1 MVINCTAAILF
12 SSHIVLNAQ
21 QEYKCLQ
28 AEFSPSFDCGFE
40 CFRMQPEEIALM
52 PIMKVS
58 VDFHF
63 VRSGGEQFQ
72 CSDANAAYYAPNY
85 VAHILGRSNSDFSNP
100 EPNQLSPAPVIALSD
115 TRFRVELFGNPQDPC
130 DAIFLHDVAPTSFS
144 NPDAMH
150 IIIVDENPPGGVGGS
165 LGTNMTLFNIHHHVF
180 SKHWEAWQ
188 VGHHWGE
195 TVNHELGHRFGLC
208 HAFSSDN
215 TCPDIDPSAECGGPT
230 PGTTTCKNGSPC
242 PPPSSSGDPQGCG
255 GTIGNNCLW
264 CHCTYNTGNNFMGY
278 NTPGLGITRSQWAQM
293 YGSALEESPRF
304 VTFGQGCEDVTTNN
318 PLVIP
323 ANTIQDWDHS
333 RVINQDIEIESGATL
348 IIRCKVFMGKER
360 SIVVKTG
367 ARLFVLGGEIRSQ
380 SPDCRW
386 RGVRVYG
393 SPTLEQP
400 DPAIAKDETQML
412 DPDGAGVVWLNG
424 AIMRNAICA
433 VSTRSEWFTDYGGL
447 VMVYGSDFIDNGRAV
462 EFMKYGKKN
471 KSYFSYVQVYKSGNS
486 PLPVTKGV
494 SIWGC
499 HGIKFFETHFNKI
512 SSYGVLGIDFSAELE
527 NCSVKEGDYGYRTES
542 TMPNVAESETIIK
555 NCHFEKL
562 DYGVYANSTPN
573 MIYPLFISDGCR
585 FSDGN
590 TGASWGVRIAGE
602 SRFEIVRENFFDD
615 HLFSVHTI
623 AAGITNNKIHC
634 NYFESFIQRGINVV
648 NNNSKLTI
656 LGNQFLNPSGIEIG
670 ILGSGGQLGQIAQHQ
685 GSAAKE
691 AGNCFDN
698 PISAINAP
706 QSSAALFRYYVHQL
720 LTNPVLCKKPTNN
733 LFDGGVNNYDLS
745 PSTQPLTFADCE
757 NLQFTPPI
765 GESDLG
771 IARQNTTVKK
781 AVFLA
786 NPQSQQAS
794 WEYFEAEKW
803 QEYVL
808 QTLVKAAYEADNTVY
823 AEYLLLGENTN
834 TARRWVVGMR
844 TQRGDIAGA
853 QNLLNSMADEN
864 QDDVWFKNI
873 MAINFAIALSASPVQ
888 YQLTAQQET
897 ILHTIAG
904 THHSLMQGY
913 ACALL
918 SFCKDYTCTDD
929 DLLQEMGIAIPE
941 RNQEKTEQNN
951 AEIRVFPNPSSGQWT
966 LECPDLIGET
976 LHLELFNLAGASV
989 ITRKFVNRGTL
1000 TFETEL
1006 PEGIYFLRLF
1016 HNGIP
1021 CYSSKLVL
1029 TD

>member
-1 MVINCTAAILF
+1 
-12 SSHIVLNAQ
+12 
-21 QEYKCLQ
+21 
-28 AEFSPSFDCGFE
+28 
-40 CFRMQPEEIALM
+40 
-52 PIMKVS
+52 
-58 VDFHF
+58 
-63 VRSGGEQFQ
+63 
-72 CSDANAAYYAPNY
+72 
-85 VAHILGRSNSDFSNP
+85 
-100 EPNQLSPAPVIALSD
+100 
-115 TRFRVELFGNPQDPC
+115 
-130 DAIFLHDVAPTSFS
+130 LHDVAPTTFS

-150 IIIVDENPPGGVGGS
+150 IIIKDDSTPDNIGGAAGTITMS
-165 LGTNMTLFNIHHHVF
+165 LSNIHHHVF
-180 SKHWEAWQ
+180 NLGWQ
-188 VGHHWGE
+188 DVSVWGS

-215 TCPDIDPSAECGGPT
+215 TCPDIDPAAECGGPT
-230 PGTTTCKNGSPC
+230 PGVTTCKNGDAC
-242 PPPSSSGDPQGCG
+242 PTPSSNGDPQGCG
-255 GTIGNNCLW
+255 GTPDNNCIW
-264 CHCTYNTGNNFMGY
+264 CHCTWGTGNNFMGY
-278 NTPGLGITRSQWAQM
+278 TSPRRGITRSQWGQM

-304 VTFGQGCEDVTTNN
+304 VKFGQGCEDIPTNN

-323 ANTIQDWDHS
+323 ANTIQDWDYS
-333 RVINQDIEIESGATL
+333 RVINQDIEIETGATL

-360 SIVVKTG
+360 SIFVKRG

-380 SPDCRW
+380 SPDCLW
-386 RGVRVYG
+386 QGVWVYG
-393 SPTLEQP
+393 NPAKEQP
-400 DPAIAKDETQML
+400 VPATAQDETQIL
-412 DPDGAGVVWLNG
+412 DPNGAGVVWING
-424 AIMRNAICA
+424 AIIRDAICA
-433 VSTRSEWFTDYGGL
+433 VSTRSPWFTDYGGL
-447 VMVYGSDFIDNGRAV
+447 IMVYGSDFINNGRVA
-462 EFMKYGKKN
+462 EFMKYGKKH
-471 KSYFSYVQVYKSGNS
+471 KSYFTYVNAYESGNA
-486 PLPVTKGV
+486 PWPVTKGV

-499 HGIKFFETHFNKI
+499 HGIKFLETHFDKI
-512 SSYGVLGIDFSAELE
+512 SSYGVSGIDFSAELE
-527 NCSVKEGDYGYRTES
+527 NCSVKEGDYGFRTES
-542 TMPNVAESETIIK
+542 TMPNVAQSETIIK

-573 MIYPLFISDGCR
+573 MIYPLIISDGCR

-602 SRFEIVRENFFDD
+602 SRFEIVKENFFDD

-623 AAGITNNKIHC
+623 AAGNTNNKIHC

-670 ILGSGGQLGQIAQHQ
+670 ILGSGGQLGQIAGFQ
-685 GSAAKE
+685 GSSAEE

-706 QSSAALFRYYVHQL
+706 QSSTAIFRYYVHNL
-720 LTNPVLCKKPTNN
+720 NNNPVLCKKPTNN
-733 LFDGGVNNYDLS
+733 LSDGGVNNYELQDAI
-745 PSTQPLTFADCE
+745 QPRTFEDCE
-757 NLQFTPPI
+757 EQQATPPI
-765 GESDLG
+765 GESALV
-771 IARQNTTVKK
+771 IARQNTAVKK
-781 AVFLA
+781 ALWLA
-786 NPQSQQAS
+786 NPQNEQAS
-794 WEYFEAEKW
+794 WEYFEAVKW

-808 QTLVKAAYEADNTVY
+808 QTLVKSAYEAGNLVY

-951 AEIRVFPNPSSGQWT
+951 AEIRIFPNPSSGQWT
-966 LECPDLIGET
+966 LECPRFKGET
-976 LHLELFNLAGASV
+976 LQLELVNVAGMRV
-989 ITRKFVNRGTL
+989 ITRKFVNAGTL
-1000 TFETEL
+1000 TFDEVL

-1016 HNGIP
+1016 HNGTA
-1021 CYSSKLVL
+1021 CFTSKLVL
-1029 TD
+1029 TH